1 MLLSIIDK
9 LNEWI
14 EPVRAWLEANHN
26 NPLIWIGFLVIGIA
40 VFFLTYNALNKH
52 Q

>member
-1 MLLSIIDK
+1 MILSIIDQ
-9 LNEWI
+9 LNEWM
-14 EPVRAWLEANHN
+14 EPVDANHN
-26 NPLIWIGFLVIGIA
+26 NPILWIGFLVIGIA